1 MASMDTNKENV
12 PKRSREFF
20 VIDSAGIR
28 SKLSYAALLD
38 HFQAS
43 LPSATELVRCPHRQQ
58 FSIDSS
64 STLLLMPSW
73 PSTSVFPYLGVK
85 IVTSFPQNSARNLPG
100 INASY
105 LLFDSA
111 IGRPLSC
118 IDGTEMTLWRTSC
131 VSALAARKLAREDAG
146 VLVMVGAG
154 ALATHLI
161 RAHLTVRPSLKKV
174 FIWNR
179 TAEKAISLVKK
190 LQEEVNG
197 VQFVHGA
204 SLGDIIGEGDV
215 VSCATSSEVPVVEG
229 QKLKNGVH
237 LDLVGSFTP
246 SMKECDDEAI
256 ARGRVFVDC
265 EAAFAEAGE
274 LVGAFD
280 RGVISPGDV
289 VATLPELIKGEK
301 IGRSCSD
308 QITVFKS
315 VGSAVV
321 DLLAAQLIYES
332 HL

>member
-1 MASMDTNKENV
+1 MASVDQMKEDIPN
-12 PKRSREFF
+12 RSREFF
-20 VIDSAGIR
+20 VIDSTGIR
-28 SKLSYAALLD
+28 SKLSYSALLD
-38 HFQAS
+38 YFQAS
-43 LPSATELVRCPHRQQ
+43 LPSATEMVLCPHRQQ
-58 FSIDSS
+58 FSIDAS

-73 PSTSVFPYLGVK
+73 SSTLIFPYMGVK

-105 LLFDSA
+105 ILFDSA
-111 IGRPLSC
+111 TGRPLSC

-131 VSALAARKLAREDAG
+131 VSALAARKLAREDAE

-154 ALATHLI
+154 ALAAHLI

-179 TAEKAISLVKK
+179 TAEKAASLVNK
-190 LQEEVNG
+190 LQEEVKG

-204 SLGDIIGEGDV
+204 SLDDIIGEGDV
-215 VSCATSSEVPVVEG
+215 ISCATSSEMPLVEG
-229 QKLKNGVH
+229 RKLKNGVH

-280 RGVISPGDV
+280 RGVIKAGDV
-289 VATLPELIKGEK
+289 VATLPELVKGDK

-321 DLLAAQLIYES
+321 DLLTAQLIYES